1 MNMRPTVKKFQKDD
15 IRAPQEIKS
24 INADYLNQIVD
35 EIQKNIGQGPEFE
48 KVTKDFKK
56 FATHFMRKYE

>member
-1 MNMRPTVKKFQKDD
+1 MRPTVKKFQKDD
-15 IRAPQEIKS
+15 IKMPSEIKMIS
-24 INADYLNQIVD
+24 PEYLNQIVD